1 MVYVNGE
8 KRITDVRAND
18 GSWHHVCVTWTS
30 NNGTWA
36 IYMDAEMRDGGSGL
50 ANGTSIEGK
59 RENPVSPCQR
69 KVKGQNVNQDLMVRA

>member
-36 IYMDAEMRDGGSGL
+36 IYLDAEMRDSGSGL
-50 ANGTSIEGK
+50 ANGTAIEGEK
-59 RENPVSPCQR
+59 
-69 KVKGQNVNQDLMVRA
+69 KFL